1 MKMKDLFIFIFVI
14 LGAFMSYNSSA
25 NIDAHK
31 FKFKSI
37 DGNEIKLIDFK
48 GKPIFVINT
57 ASLCGFTNQYKDI
70 EELYNQYKKDEL
82 IVLGIPSNDFGNQE
96 LSSNQEVKEFC
107 STNFGVTFLLT
118 EITKIKGDEGHPF
131 FKWIKNEAG
140 FLAFPKW
147 NFYKYLIDKNGKLVS
162 WYAST
167 TKPNSKKINQ
177 AIKKVISEK

>member
-1 MKMKDLFIFIFVI
+1 MKMKNLFIFIFVI

-31 FKFKSI
+31 FNFKSI

-70 EELYNQYKKDEL
+70 EELYNQYTKDGL

-107 STNFGVTFLLT
+107 STNFGITFLLHL
-118 EITKIKGDEGHPF
+118 KKGCPSSPLIF
-131 FKWIKNEAG
+131 VISVSKNVT
-140 FLAFPKW
+140 P
-147 NFYKYLIDKNGKLVS
+147 KLVEQ
-162 WYAST
+162 
-167 TKPNSKKINQ
+167 NSFT
-177 AIKKVISEK
+177 S